1 MRGRAATGMRNW
13 PDPDGVAEVI
23 ARLSMSLVLTRDG
36 TIRLDDP
43 ESMRALVTLVLVP
56 ILQPPSA

>member
-1 MRGRAATGMRNW
+1 MRNW